1 MPDLPPLPV
10 DVCDDPADDPLG
22 DPRNPWPAWCDS
34 AALTLDLAVVFLLA
48 GTVLTTVG
56 SLNNG
61 ASIADRL
68 RFAVSYAGLFPP
80 LLALGSTLIVG
91 AAGIMFSDARR
102 AMTTMGRVAVYTAGA
117 LSLLLVVASAAR
129 TVDMLAGHISPNGSV
144 TSGDYI
150 DRIGQAFTE
159 ATTLV
164 VGAATCWLGIMVLHH
179 DDGAPQVVHPQRGGE
194 KIEGDNADANWR
206 APSPPGGHP

>member
-10 DVCDDPADDPLG
+10 DVFDDAADDPLHESG
-22 DPRNPWPAWCDS
+22 NPWLAWCDG
-34 AALTLDLAVVFLLA
+34 AALALDLAVLFLLA
-48 GTVLTTVG
+48 GTVLTTLG

-102 AMTTMGRVAVYTAGA
+102 VMTTMGRVAVYTAGA
-117 LSLLLVVASAAR
+117 ISLLLVVASAAR

-179 DDGAPQVVHPQRGGE
+179 DDRAPQNVDTSRGDE
-194 KIEGDNADANWR
+194 RIEGDNADANWR
-206 APSPPGGHP
+206 APSPPGRQP